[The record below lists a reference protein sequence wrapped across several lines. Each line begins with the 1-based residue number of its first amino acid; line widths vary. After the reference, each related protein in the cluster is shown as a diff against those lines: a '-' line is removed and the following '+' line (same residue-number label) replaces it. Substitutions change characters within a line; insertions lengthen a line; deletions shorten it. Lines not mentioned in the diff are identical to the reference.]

1 MSWNREQVY
10 SNRNSNRS
18 LSNKEDL
25 NVKVSSSNVSVSS
38 CLDDIEGMTLKNNEV
53 WKWLKLNNWNEN
65 SINSHIILRTYINA
79 TLHYQFF

>member
-38 CLDDIEGMTLKNNEV
+38 CLDNIEGMTLKNNEV
-53 WKWLKLNNWNEN
+53 WK
-65 SINSHIILRTYINA
+65 
-79 TLHYQFF
+79 

>member
-38 CLDDIEGMTLKNNEV
+38 CLDNIEGMTLKNNEV
-53 WKWLKLNNWNEN
+53 WKQLKWNNCNEN
-65 SINSHIILRTYINA
+65 SINSSY
-79 TLHYQFF
+79 